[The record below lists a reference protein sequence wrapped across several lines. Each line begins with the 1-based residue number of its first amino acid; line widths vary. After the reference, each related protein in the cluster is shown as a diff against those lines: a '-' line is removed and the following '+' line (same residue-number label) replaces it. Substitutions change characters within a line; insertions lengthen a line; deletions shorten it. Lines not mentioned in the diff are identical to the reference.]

1 MNGQRRYAALWR
13 IGPGNGALYS
23 KAWPEFEKFWNEAKG
38 SQDLIDLEVIET
50 GDEPRFLGVWRRK
63 QEPHD
68 FGAFWVDLTW
78 EQLLARHKDLGG
90 KQYLADVETYMR
102 DGQRRYA
109 GVWRAGSG
117 NGAFYVMDDWQKFAA
132 KKRELNDTQQMLDFE
147 MYQSELGTWHFL
159 GVWRRADSAGPLHA
173 STSPTK
179 FDPLSA
185 GQLVEH
191 WKNLQAKA
199 TLVGLTVVTPDIPPV
214 TSLRGVT
221 TCRTGAQDCNPCAT
235 DVPAQFKLAFE
246 EGHRPWIKWNAK
258 SWSFRG
264 ETAYPPDGVEPEEAF
279 DTSAT
284 KNLILSNHIQ
294 GFVRTNSSQFPY
306 AGSHSHRS
314 AGSIFFI
321 ELERGGYRLHS
332 MYRSALAHPSGVAV
346 LGDGLFVA
354 EGPHLRRFSVK
365 GAGTPQGYPRYD
377 IPKNGGKRGLDS
389 GGGGIGLAK
398 LYDGSTLLVVS
409 APGGGFRFDVAG
421 PPAMPSGKTTSALA
435 TRGSTGS
442 CRRVRSRRRGL
453 AARRMAARRHQRQP
467 VQPGAVLGE
476 PVARD
481 RMRIRASLH
490 DSHDRT
496 LGPEGRRL
504 LDAVASGG

>member
-1 MNGQRRYAALWR
+1 MRRIIPLLLLAVLVSAPVRTQEPPIFAGIWSGKDPGGVGGLLYDLTWDGLMARWKELGAANQYLADVEAYEVNGQRRYAALWR

-179 FDPLSA
+179 FDPLTA
-185 GQLVEH
+185 GQLAEH

-221 TCRTGAQDCNPCAT
+221 TCRTALRTATRARRTFRRSSSSRSRRGIAHGSSGTPSPGASGAR
-235 DVPAQFKLAFE
+235 
-246 EGHRPWIKWNAK
+246 RPTHP
-258 SWSFRG
+258 
-264 ETAYPPDGVEPEEAF
+264 TASSLRRRF
-279 DTSAT
+279 DTSARKT
-284 KNLILSNHIQ
+284 SFSRNTFKD
-294 GFVRTNSSQFPY
+294 SS
-306 AGSHSHRS
+306 
-314 AGSIFFI
+314 
-321 ELERGGYRLHS
+321 
-332 MYRSALAHPSGVAV
+332 
-346 LGDGLFVA
+346 
-354 EGPHLRRFSVK
+354 GPTRR
-365 GAGTPQGYPRYD
+365 
-377 IPKNGGKRGLDS
+377 
-389 GGGGIGLAK
+389 
-398 LYDGSTLLVVS
+398 
-409 APGGGFRFDVAG
+409 GFRTQA
-421 PPAMPSGKTTSALA
+421 ATATAAQARSSSSSWSAA
-435 TRGSTGS
+435 AIGSSRYTG
-442 CRRVRSRRRGL
+442 RRT
-453 AARRMAARRHQRQP
+453 
-467 VQPGAVLGE
+467 
-476 PVARD
+476 
-481 RMRIRASLH
+481 RIRAAWPSSAMGCSWRRARTCV
-490 DSHDRT
+490 DSASKAPVRRRATRATTYRRT
-496 LGPEGRRL
+496 AGSAGWTVVE
-504 LDAVASGG
+504 AASAWPNSTTGLPCWW